1 MLYWTLLNIHMLFH
15 CHSKAVP
22 PCSLWHCFLFFY
34 LDLNWIKMNNISIQ
48 VSGLGIQLLRT
59 DIKFS
64 PTPKDA
70 QAFQTIN
77 HALIS
82 VQNSLCLSNASIY
95 IGVPKRAQWWFQN
108 LQHICGMLWCSC
120 KHYFGARKST

>member
-1 MLYWTLLNIHMLFH
+1 
-15 CHSKAVP
+15 
-22 PCSLWHCFLFFY
+22 
-34 LDLNWIKMNNISIQ
+34 MNNISIQ

-82 VQNSLCLSNASIY
+82 VQNSLYLSNASIY
-95 IGVPKRAQWWFQN
+95 IGVPKRAQW
-108 LQHICGMLWCSC
+108 
-120 KHYFGARKST
+120 